1 MKLGFDSA
9 GAVANI
15 RAMSDAPATAALLI
29 IGNEILSGRT
39 QDANLQFLGTELN
52 KLGIRLMEARVVSD
66 IPEAIVEAVNTL
78 RARYTYLFTTGGIG
92 PTHDDITSEC
102 IAKAFGRPHGFHP
115 EAVAILDARYPNPDD
130 RTEAR
135 YRMAKTPEGASLIY
149 NPVSGAP
156 GFITENVFT
165 MAGIPRV
172 MQAMFD
178 GIKHTLAGG
187 KPMVS
192 RTVSSLVPEGRAGG
206 PLGELQARHPD
217 TEIGS
222 YPFSRNGQHGAAIVV
237 RAEDP
242 ARADAVVR
250 EVFDLLTSLGGS
262 PIMEQSAD

>member
-1 MKLGFDSA
+1 MKETSEQA
-9 GAVANI
+9 
-15 RAMSDAPATAALLI
+15 ATAALVI

-39 QDANLQFLGTELN
+39 QDANMQFLGTELN
-52 KLGIRLMEARVVSD
+52 KLGIRLMEVRVVAD

-78 RARYTYLFTTGGIG
+78 RARNTYVFTTGGIG

-102 IAKAFGRPHGFHP
+102 VAQAFGVPHGLHP
-115 EAVAILDARYPNPDD
+115 EAVDILDARYKPED

-156 GFITENVFT
+156 GFKVENVYV

-187 KPMVS
+187 RPMVS
-192 RTVSSLVPEGRAGG
+192 RTVTSFVPEGTAGG
-206 PLGELQARHPD
+206 PLGALQERYPD

-222 YPFSRNGQHGAAIVV
+222 YPFARDGKVGAAIVV

-242 ARADAVVR
+242 DLADKAIR
-250 EVFDLLTSLGGS
+250 DVFDLLTSLGGD
-262 PIMEQSAD
+262 PIMEESADKSAT